1 MDRPETSIIIRTYN
15 EARFL
20 PNLLEA
26 IKQQR
31 YDRFET
37 VVVDSGSIDGTLDIA
52 EKEVDKILCIQSRDF
67 TFGYSLDVGIQAAS
81 GRFMVIVSAHTLP
94 LDENWLTNLVQ
105 PLYDENTAMAYGR
118 QIGGLSSKFSE
129 IRDLQRTYGT
139 KRKKLKPPRFFAN
152 NANSAIRKNLW
163 RKHPF
168 DETLLGLED
177 IEWARYWMKRGYQV
191 VYEPQAALYHIHEE
205 NWRQIRRRYFR
216 EAVAARRIG
225 IQGFHHALTTP
236 ITETGRTFSDMKHLI
251 YPNDKQP
258 KFDASNSQL
267 AGEII
272 MFRYNKVVGTVKGLL
287 SNVSKEDRDKKE
299 EILFD
304 RFCKAVVIHGVN
316 KASLDEIQIPKVK
329 PGDVLIR
336 VAYEAVCA
344 TDLEIFEGTLGYY
357 KNGMAK
363 YPIIPGHE
371 FSGQVVTIGPNV
383 DQVEIGDHVVVECI
397 QSCGECEE
405 CLRENFLGCE
415 KRTELGVIG
424 LNGGYSEYVMV
435 PGKFVHRLPPELDMI
450 AACLCEP
457 LAVALKGIKRLR
469 RTWRRREKKD
479 SKQCAVVGAGPLGHL
494 CAQVLVL
501 WGHRVTVFDR
511 NPKRLSYFADSS
523 IATSNDL
530 AQLGAFDNI
539 VEATGDPV
547 ALDNI
552 LHKSPAGAT
561 ILLLG
566 LPYAH
571 RNFTFEGI
579 VAYDKIIVGSVGSS
593 AKHFDLAI
601 ELLPQIETGAF
612 MEKVLPLSDFKEA
625 WKLTKAGKYL
635 KIILQL
641 NNNMMSKLST

>member
-26 IKQQR
+26 IKRQR
-31 YDRFET
+31 YGRFET
-37 VVVDSGSIDGTLDIA
+37 IVVDSGSIDSTLDIA
-52 EKEVDKILCIQSRDF
+52 EKKADKILSIQSRDF
-67 TFGYSLDVGIQAAS
+67 TFGYSLNVGIQAAS

-105 PLYDENTAMAYGR
+105 PLYDKNTAMAYGR
-118 QIGGLSSKFSE
+118 QIGGLSSRFSE
-129 IRDLQRTYGT
+129 IQDMYRTYGT
-139 KRKKLKPPRFFAN
+139 KPKIIKPPQFFAN
-152 NANSAIRKNLW
+152 NANSVIHKNLW
-163 RKHPF
+163 QKHPF

-177 IEWARYWMKRGYQV
+177 IEWAKYWIKRGYQV

-205 NWRQIRRRYFR
+205 TWRQIRRRYFR
-216 EAVAARRIG
+216 ESAAARRLG
-225 IQGFHHALTTP
+225 IQGFHRVLTTP
-236 ITETGRTFSDMKHLI
+236 IAEIGRTFSDMRHLI
-251 YPNDKQP
+251 FANEKQP
-258 KFDASNSQL
+258 KSDTSKSQI

-272 MFRYNKVVGTVKGLL
+272 MFRYNKVVGTVKGFL
-287 SNVSKEDRDKKE
+287 SKISKEDRDKKE
-299 EILFD
+299 DILFD
-304 RFCKAVVIHGVN
+304 RFYKAVVIHGVH
-316 KASLDEIQIPKVK
+316 KASLDEVQIAKVK

-344 TDLEIFEGTLGYY
+344 TDIEIFEGTLGYY

-371 FSGQVVTIGPNV
+371 FSGQVVAIGPNV
-383 DQVEIGDHVVVECI
+383 DQVDVGDHAVVECI
-397 QSCGECEE
+397 QSCGECDE

-415 KRTELGVIG
+415 KRTELGVFG
-424 LNGGYSEYVMV
+424 RNGGYSEYVIV
-435 PGKFVHRLPPELDMI
+435 PGKFVHRLPPDLDMI
-450 AACLCEP
+450 SACLCEP
-457 LAVALKGIKRLR
+457 LAVALKGMKRLR
-469 RTWRRREKKD
+469 RTWRRREIKD

-494 CAQVLVL
+494 CAQVLVS

-511 NPKRLSYFADSS
+511 NPKRLGYFTDSS

-530 AQLGAFDNI
+530 VQLGAFDNI

-552 LHKSPAGAT
+552 LEKSPAGAT

-566 LPYAH
+566 LPYAR
-571 RNFTFEGI
+571 RNFNFESI

-593 AKHFDLAI
+593 SKHFDLAI
-601 ELLPQIETGAF
+601 ELLPQIKTSAF
-612 MEKVLPLSDFKEA
+612 MEKILPLSRFKEA
-625 WKLTKAGKYL
+625 WEITKSGNHLKTIL
-635 KIILQL
+635 KINDSLPE
-641 NNNMMSKLST
+641 